1 MKRLIAAAFA
11 ALALTASASPAGAP
25 TLPEGTRYATSAEQ
39 TFCQA
44 NWDTL
49 GPITGDCRIVPLLL
63 EGDSISEDDPWGRW
77 VCETM
82 GNHICNVDGV
92 LVIYF
97 NIDGQLHG
105 YELNAPDRPGCFV
118 EPSNTAAGFEVIFY
132 SRISGRGAPEF
143 IGDPLGFE
151 VNCRL

>member
-1 MKRLIAAAFA
+1 MRRAVLAAFA
-11 ALALTASASPAGAP
+11 AAASLAFSAGPAAAP
-25 TLPEGTRYATSAEQ
+25 TLPEGTRYASSAERS
-39 TFCQA
+39 FCDA

-49 GPITGDCRIVPLLL
+49 GPITGDCRIVPLLGEL
-63 EGDSISEDDPWGRW
+63 YEDDAWGRW

-97 NIDGQLHG
+97 NIGGQLHG
-105 YELNAPDRPGCFV
+105 YELSDPHRPGCFV
-118 EPSNTAAGFEVIFY
+118 EPSNTAAGYEVIFY

-151 VNCRL
+151 VNCPL